1 MRMTSANDIVSLMS
15 RFNSSTQ
22 FTDSPNGFYGIL
34 NQTFEQLAKEEEAA
48 CDWEGLEVVDYPGFG
63 SKEDDYEE
71 VVRPFYRTW
80 INFTTKKTF
89 SWRDQYRASDAPDRA
104 TRRLIE
110 KENKRLREEGVREFN
125 DAVRALVTFV
135 RKRDSRY
142 IPNSQTEADRQKI
155 LRDATQA
162 QAAKERA
169 KNKKK
174 FEEHVVPEWAKPS
187 EPVENEGGFSDSEE
201 EVVEEIECVVCGKT
215 FKSEKQYETHEK
227 SKKHIKAVQRLQW
240 EMRRENEA
248 LELEK
253 SSADGEGSLASDM
266 NDLDVKDEESV
277 KDQNTA
283 PEAEEEIDVSVP
295 LPKSKGTTTTQPETT
310 LQKADSSSSSSFSEQ
325 EDDEYASRT
334 EVESRLTTSL
344 SSEAGVDS
352 TTVVSEGDGDFSTR
366 PKIGKAKLKKAKK
379 AAKQE
384 ASVQEGSEVL
394 QSHFKS

>member
-1 MRMTSANDIVSLMS
+1 M
-15 RFNSSTQ
+15 
-22 FTDSPNGFYGIL
+22 
-34 NQTFEQLAKEEEAA
+34 
-48 CDWEGLEVVDYPGFG
+48 
-63 SKEDDYEE
+63 
-71 VVRPFYRTW
+71 
-80 INFTTKKTF
+80 
-89 SWRDQYRASDAPDRA
+89 
-104 TRRLIE
+104 
-110 KENKRLREEGVREFN
+110 
-125 DAVRALVTFV
+125 RALVTFV
-135 RKRDSRY
+135 RKRDPRY

-325 EDDEYASRT
+325 EDDEYAS
-334 EVESRLTTSL
+334 L